1 MGKIIKNK
9 ILGLILPLMMV
20 LTIFIP
26 SLKSFAT
33 STEAKPKVQAVSNK
47 YRVELKISHVDDRK
61 SEGEDIKANGRQVKY
76 FKLPKEYETRDHLE
90 VAKRLHSLP
99 MAEVEKE
106 LKSEG
111 ILSNKSLIFDD
122 GKLVESIKPD
132 KFDKDNT
139 FEKIV
144 LENLEPGFY
153 LIKETDESKE
163 KYDQKL
169 ITTIEEVPGKTVENG
184 LLIVNMKKTVK
195 NPETSITLVKV
206 DQDNINQKLN
216 KAEFKLYKKE
226 GDKKI
231 PVSVTEVAKGSY
243 KYDPTKTVES
253 ILTTWDNGS
262 LTVENLP
269 EGEYFFEEVTP
280 PEGYENPDN
289 IGQISDTFKPGQGNI
304 VVKNKRYPLLKKV
317 DDKTSEALNGAKF
330 KLFKKDGSPVKV
342 KLNAKGQFTY
352 DEKGNI
358 DVVTTSGKGTIFI
371 EALPDGE
378 YYFQE
383 SEAPK
388 GYQADTKKKYEFSY
402 AKGKMTTSDKKPY
415 LTIGN
420 TKIPVKGETPKPKE
434 TPKGGY
440 KFVKTDNTSKA
451 KRLGGAV
458 FQVQK
463 IVNGKYETIQR
474 NGKNYQVISDEKGEF
489 SVSDLEYGDY
499 ALREIKA
506 PSGYNP
512 ESAPIKFTIK
522 AGSDSQPA
530 IFIENKEVPPGTP
543 PPPEKPPVP
552 PTPEKPNTVIK
563 TEKPNTIIKTDKPI
577 NTVKTDYTPSTQTTV
592 SKIIRGP
599 LVKTGDIRIIIMAV
613 IGLIL
618 LIVGVKLVR
627 SAEKPRIA

>member
-47 YRVELKISHVDDRK
+47 YRVELNISHVDDRK

-76 FKLPKEYETRDHLE
+76 FKLKESDEKKDLLE
-90 VAKRLHSLP
+90 FAKRLHALP

-106 LKSEG
+106 LGEG
-111 ILSNKSLIFDD
+111 TLSNKSLIYDE
-122 GKLVESIKPD
+122 GKLVESISPD

-144 LENLEPGFY
+144 LEDLEPGFY
-153 LIKETDESKE
+153 LIKETDESKDR
-163 KYDQKL
+163 YLQKL
-169 ITTIEEVPGKTVENG
+169 ITIVEEVADTKMQDG
-184 LLIVNMKKTVK
+184 LMIINMKKTVK
-195 NPETSITLVKV
+195 NPEKSITLIKV
-206 DQDNINQKLN
+206 DQDNPNEKLD
-216 KAEFKLYKKE
+216 KAEFKLFKKE

-231 PVSVTEVAKGSY
+231 PVAVTGEKGSY

-253 ILTTWDNGS
+253 TLKTWDNGS
-262 LTVENLP
+262 LTVEELP
-269 EGEYFFEEVTP
+269 EGEYYFEEVTP

-289 IGQISDTFKPGQGNI
+289 IGQISDTFKPGQGNV

-371 EALPDGE
+371 EALSDGE

-402 AKGKMTTSDKKPY
+402 AKGKMTTQDKKPY

-506 PSGYNP
+506 PVGYNP

-522 AGSDSQPA
+522 AGSDSLPA

-599 LVKTGDIRIIIMAV
+599 LVKTGDIRIIIMAA

>member
-1 MGKIIKNK
+1 MGKLIKNK

-33 STEAKPKVQAVSNK
+33 STEAKPKVQAVSKK
-47 YRVELKISHVDDRK
+47 YRVELNISHVDDRK
-61 SEGEDIKANGRQVKY
+61 TETEDIKANGRQVKY
-76 FKLPKEYETRDHLE
+76 FKLPESYEKKYLIETAE
-90 VAKRLHSLP
+90 RLHKLP

-111 ILSNKSLIFDD
+111 VLSNKSLIYDD
-122 GKLVESIKPD
+122 GKLVETISKD
-132 KFDKDNT
+132 KFDKKTT

-163 KYDQKL
+163 KYAQKL
-169 ITTIEEVPGKTVENG
+169 NTVIEEVSEKTTTDG
-184 LLIVNMKKTVK
+184 FMIVDMKNTVL
-195 NPETSITLVKV
+195 NPSVTLTKV
-206 DQDNINQKLN
+206 DADDGTRLG
-216 KAEFKLYKKE
+216 KAKFKLYKKDGE
-226 GDKKI
+226 KKI
-231 PVSVTEVAKGSY
+231 PVSVKEIDKGSY
-243 KYDPTKTVES
+243 AYDELSKNES
-253 ILTTWDNGS
+253 TLETWDNGN
-262 LTVENLP
+262 LIVQGLP
-269 EGEYFFEEVTP
+269 EGKYFFVEDTP
-280 PEGYENPDN
+280 PEGYDN
-289 IGQISDTFKPGQGNI
+289 KDNRGQISEDFEPGPEKK
-304 VVKNKRYPLLKKV
+304 VLVKNIRYPSIKKI
-317 DDKTSEALNGAKF
+317 DDKTGETLNGAEF
-330 KLFKKDGSPVKV
+330 KLFKKDGSPVKL
-342 KLNAKGQFTY
+342 KLNEKGQYAY
-352 DEKGNI
+352 DEKGDK
-358 DVVTTSGKGTIFI
+358 DVVITAGNGTVLVVDLPKG
-371 EALPDGE
+371 D

-383 SEAPK
+383 VKAPDK
-388 GYQADTKKKYEFSY
+388 YKADLNKKHEFYYE
-402 AKGKMTTSDKKPY
+402 KGKMTTKNNEPY

-420 TKIPVKGETPKPKE
+420 TKIPVKGNDTPSPE
-434 TPKGGY
+434 PKGGY

-463 IVNGKYETIQR
+463 IVNGEYVNIQR

-506 PSGYNP
+506 PAGYNP
-512 ESAPIKFTIK
+512 ESRPIKFTIK
-522 AGSDSQPA
+522 AGSDSLPA
-530 IFIENKEVPPGTP
+530 IFIKNTEVPPGTP

-563 TEKPNTIIKTDKPI
+563 TEKPNTVIKTDKPI

>member
-26 SLKSFAT
+26 SLKSFAKAP
-33 STEAKPKVQAVSNK
+33 EAKPNLQAVSNK
-47 YRVELKISHVDDRK
+47 YRVELNISHVDDRK
-61 SEGEDIKANGRQVKY
+61 TETEDIKANGRQVKY
-76 FKLPKEYETRDHLE
+76 FKLKESDEKKDLLE
-90 VAKRLHSLP
+90 FAKRLHALP

-106 LKSEG
+106 LGEG
-111 ILSNKSLIFDD
+111 TLSNKSLIYDE
-122 GKLVESIKPD
+122 GKLVESISPD

-144 LENLEPGFY
+144 LEDLEPGFY
-153 LIKETDESKE
+153 LIKETDESKDR
-163 KYDQKL
+163 YLQKL
-169 ITTIEEVPGKTVENG
+169 ITIVEEVADTKMQDG
-184 LLIVNMKKTVK
+184 LMIINMKKTVK
-195 NPETSITLVKV
+195 NPEKSITLIKV
-206 DQDNINQKLN
+206 DQDNPNEKLD
-216 KAEFKLYKKE
+216 KAEFKLFKKE

-231 PVSVTEVAKGSY
+231 PVAVTGEKDSY

-253 ILTTWDNGS
+253 TLKTWDNGS
-262 LTVENLP
+262 LTVEELP
-269 EGEYFFEEVTP
+269 EGEYYFEEVTP

-289 IGQISDTFKPGQGNI
+289 IGQISDTFKPGQGNV

-402 AKGKMTTSDKKPY
+402 AKGKMTTQDKKPY

-506 PSGYNP
+506 PAGYNP

-522 AGSDSQPA
+522 AGSDSLPA